1 MVKRLIQLV
10 FLMLPY
16 TWLHAQ
22 VLSEEAAGALADSL
36 IAAEKS
42 RYRDQAA
49 QQWSQ
54 KQIVHPNGAVM
65 EFEFNVFGEKPID
78 GRSLYISLHGGGN
91 AAAEVNDKQWTNQ
104 IELYS
109 PKEGVY
115 VAPRAPTNS
124 WMLWHEDFI
133 DDLFD
138 ELIKTAIVMEDVDPA
153 KVYLLGYSAGG
164 DGVFQLATR
173 MADRWAAAAMMA
185 GHPNDARPE
194 NLRNLPFAIFM
205 GGLDSAY
212 HRNRVAGEWT
222 HILDSLQRMHQ
233 GGYTHISHI
242 YPKYGHWMERA
253 DTVALDWMAEYTRQS
268 SPQTVVWIQ
277 DDRAH
282 ERFYWLGVPPAEA
295 EHGKGKKIVAT
306 IAGQTVSILE
316 NDYKAFYIYLNDE
329 LVDLDQPITVVY
341 QGTQVMHGR
350 FYRDRL
356 VIEETA
362 NRLDRRQIAT
372 VRLNMASGN

>member
-1 MVKRLIQLV
+1 MVKRLVQL
-10 FLMLPY
+10 FSLMLPCAWSY
-16 TWLHAQ
+16 AQ

-42 RYRDQAA
+42 RYQEQAA

-54 KQIVHPNGAVM
+54 KQITHPRGTILN
-65 EFEFNVFGEKPID
+65 FELKVFGEKPLD

-91 AAAEVNDKQWTNQ
+91 ATTEVNDKQWANQ
-104 IELYS
+104 IDLYA
-109 PKEGVY
+109 PTEGVY

-138 ELIKTAIVMEDVDPA
+138 ELIKTAIIMEDVNPA
-153 KVYLLGYSAGG
+153 KIYLLGYSAGG

-173 MADRWAAAAMMA
+173 MVDRWAAAAMMA

-212 HRNRVAGEWT
+212 QRNRVAGEWT
-222 HILDSLQRMHQ
+222 HTLDSLQRVDR
-233 GGYTHISHI
+233 GGYTHTSHI
-242 YPKYGHWMERA
+242 YPQYGHWMERA
-253 DTVALDWMAEYTRQS
+253 DTVALDWMAQYTRKS
-268 SPQTVVWIQ
+268 NPNKVVWIQ
-277 DDRAH
+277 DDRTH
-282 ERFYWLGVPPAEA
+282 ERFYWLGVPPTEA
-295 EHGKGKKIVAT
+295 ERGKGKKIVAT
-306 IAGQTVSILE
+306 IDGQTVSILE
-316 NDYKAFYIYLNDE
+316 NDYNAFYIYLNDE
-329 LVDLDQPITVVY
+329 LVDLDQPITVLY
-341 QGTQVMHGR
+341 KGTQVMHGR

-356 VIEETA
+356 VIEETI
-362 NRLDRRQIAT
+362 NRLDRQQVAT
-372 VRLNMASGN
+372 VRLNMSSGN

>member
-10 FLMLPY
+10 FLILPCA
-16 TWLHAQ
+16 WLHAQ
-22 VLSEEAAGALADSL
+22 ELSEQAAGELADSL

-42 RYRDQAA
+42 RYREQAV

-54 KQIVHPNGAVM
+54 KQIIHPSGAVM
-65 EFEFNVFGEKPID
+65 KFGFKVFGEKPIG

-91 AAAEVNDKQWTNQ
+91 APAEVNDKQWANQ
-104 IELYS
+104 IGLYA

-138 ELIKTAIVMEDVDPA
+138 ELIKTAIIMEEVDPA

-185 GHPNDARPE
+185 GHPNDARAE

-222 HILDSLQRMHQ
+222 HRLDSLQRADE
-233 GGYTHISHI
+233 GGYTHISYI
-242 YPKYGHWMERA
+242 YPQYGHWMERA
-253 DTVALDWMAEYTRQS
+253 DTVALDWMAGYAKQS
-268 SPQTVVWIQ
+268 NPHKVVWVQ

-282 ERFYWLGVPPAEA
+282 KRFYWLGLPSTEA
-295 EHGKGKKIVAT
+295 ETGKGKKLVAT
-306 IAGQTVSILE
+306 IDGQTISILE

-329 LVDLDQPITVVY
+329 LVDLDQPITVLY
-341 QGTQVMHGR
+341 KGTQVMHGR

-356 VIEETA
+356 VIEESV
-362 NRLDRRQIAT
+362 NRWDRREVAT
-372 VRLNMASGN
+372 VRLNMASGG